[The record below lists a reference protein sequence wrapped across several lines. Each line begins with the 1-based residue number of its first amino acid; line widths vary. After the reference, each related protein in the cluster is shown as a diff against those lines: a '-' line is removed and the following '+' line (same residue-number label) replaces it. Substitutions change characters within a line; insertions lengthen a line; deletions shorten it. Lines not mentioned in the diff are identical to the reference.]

1 MSRRVRAFIIPA
13 GACLAVWIGAHW
25 LRPPF
30 VPLGG
35 DIQEEIAQLEAVKPD
50 ILLIGNSYLAAAVE
64 PDGLSRK
71 TGRRCM
77 ILKRGG
83 SASACWY
90 LMLKNVLR
98 PARHVPLAVVLYFR
112 DNELTLPAF
121 HTGGRARATQIEPLS
136 TTNENLLEQLAYRES
151 DGRVLTVLK
160 RLWPVVDQ
168 RERIKTNAELGLQ
181 RLVLSLFQKTDAR
194 SVGRIFNYVFA
205 DFRMNKE
212 LLSRRQLA
220 EEMATAASRSMFDF
234 SEREPRSFLPSIIR
248 LVREKGSRLIL
259 ARHRCRYHAMG
270 IPDAQ
275 PLREYMAQLRSYLAG
290 RGIVM
295 IDFSQESSIEL
306 KHFLLGDHFDGELAG
321 FNDMLSSR
329 LLPLLPAGAGAK
341 PSPPRPG
348 IEP

>member
-1 MSRRVRAFIIPA
+1 MSRRVRALVIPA
-13 GACLAVWIGAHW
+13 CACLVVWTGAHW

-35 DIQEEIAQLEAVKPD
+35 DIQAEIARLEAVRPD

-71 TGRRCM
+71 TGRKCM

-98 PARHVPLAVVLYFR
+98 PARHVPQAVVLYFR

-136 TTNENLLEQLAYRES
+136 TPDESLLEQLAIRES
-151 DGRVLTVLK
+151 DGRVLTALK
-160 RLWPVVDQ
+160 RLWPVVAQ

-181 RLVLSLFQKTDAR
+181 RFVLSLFQKSDAR

-234 SEREPRSFLPSIIR
+234 SKGEPHSFLPEIIR

-259 ARHRCRYHAMG
+259 VRHRCRYHAMG
-270 IPDAQ
+270 ISEAR
-275 PLREYMAQLRSYLAG
+275 PLRAYMAQLRSYLAG
-290 RGIVM
+290 RGVALL
-295 IDFSQESSIEL
+295 DFSQESRIEL

-321 FNDMLSSR
+321 FNDLLSSR
-329 LLPLLPAGAGAK
+329 LLPLLPAGASRET
-341 PSPPRPG
+341 SPPRPG
-348 IEP
+348 SEP

>member
-1 MSRRVRAFIIPA
+1 MSRRVSALVIPA
-13 GACLAVWIGAHW
+13 CACLGVWIGAHW

-35 DIQEEIAQLEAVKPD
+35 DIHAEIARLEAVRPD

-77 ILKRGG
+77 LLKRGG

-90 LMLKNVLR
+90 LMLKNVLL
-98 PARHVPLAVVLYFR
+98 PARHVPQAVVLYFR

-136 TTNENLLEQLAYRES
+136 TPDEGLLEKLAIRES
-151 DGRVLTVLK
+151 DGRVLTALK
-160 RLWPVVDQ
+160 RFWPVVAQ
-168 RERIKTNAELGLQ
+168 RERIKTHAELGLE
-181 RLVLSLFQKTDAR
+181 RLVLSLFQKSDAR

-234 SEREPRSFLPSIIR
+234 PGREPHSFLPEIIR
-248 LVREKGSRLIL
+248 MVRDKGSRLIL
-259 ARHRCRYHAMG
+259 VRQRCRYHARG
-270 IPDAQ
+270 IPEAL
-275 PLREYMAQLRSYLAG
+275 PLGEYMAQLRSYLAG
-290 RGIVM
+290 RGVAFL
-295 IDFSQESSIEL
+295 DFSQESRIEL

-321 FNDMLSSR
+321 FNDLLSSR
-329 LLPLLPAGAGAK
+329 LLPLLPAGAPRE
-341 PSPPRPG
+341 PSLPYPG